1 MPDALTHT
9 PILTVRKAERS
20 MGISGMSPYTPG
32 TPEAHE
38 AFRQG
43 ILRHG
48 HVILTDDR
56 HTPDWNHRV
65 SGIGGDHDDAAFS
78 ECRQLNGSM
87 VAWYENDSH
96 YDPAEIIARRARK
109 GDR

>member
-1 MPDALTHT
+1 MSTTT
-9 PILTVRKAERS
+9 PIITVWKAERS
-20 MGISGMSPYTPG
+20 MGISGMSPYSPG

-43 ILRHG
+43 LLRHG
-48 HVILTDDR
+48 HVILTDSR

-65 SGIGGDHDDAAFS
+65 SGIGAGHNDAAFS
-78 ECRQLNGSM
+78 ECRQEHGSM
-87 VAWYENDSH
+87 AAWYENTADGFQP
-96 YDPAEIIARRARK
+96 PAEIIARRARK